1 MRKTRGQAKKK
12 LEKRRR
18 TVRQQRGGGAWL
30 TAVNELRTTYD
41 ATKTFTEIVGNP
53 PTPDEEAKKQGLDL
67 LTLTISTGLFNGD
80 MTPGDFAT
88 IMKGYD
94 SGDATIQSQYA
105 TLRTVENAW
114 RGDNALTTLSNLE
127 DYPLYLWYL
136 LVPLAD
142 TVKEGGLPVQLASL
156 PLPPSV
162 AAAMARSTGPVAP
175 AEPAPSDVS
184 TRMPDSPPTSMT
196 NAS

>member
-12 LEKRRR
+12 IEKRRR
-18 TVRQQRGGGAWL
+18 TVRRQRGGGEWL

-41 ATKTFTEIVGNP
+41 AAKTFTEIVGNP

-88 IMKGYD
+88 IMKGYE
-94 SGDATIQSQYA
+94 SGDASIQSQYE
-105 TLRTVENAW
+105 TLRTAENAW
-114 RGDNALTTLSNLE
+114 RGDNALTTLSNPE

-142 TVKEGGLPVQLASL
+142 TVKEGGLPVQLESV
-156 PLPPSV
+156 PLPPEVQAAIDALKESV
-162 AAAMARSTGPVAP
+162 AQAG
-175 AEPAPSDVS
+175 PAP
-184 TRMPDSPPTSMT
+184 
-196 NAS
+196 

>member
-18 TVRQQRGGGAWL
+18 TVRRQRGGGEWL

-53 PTPDEEAKKQGLDL
+53 PTPDDEAKKQGLDL
-67 LTLTISTGLFNGD
+67 LTLTISTGLFDGTV
-80 MTPGDFAT
+80 TPGDFAT
-88 IMKGYD
+88 IMKGYE
-94 SGDATIQSQYA
+94 SGDESIQSQYA
-105 TLRTVENAW
+105 TLLTAENAW
-114 RGDNALTTLSNLE
+114 RGDHGLTTLSNPE

-142 TVKEGGLPVQLASL
+142 TVKEGGLPVQLESV
-156 PLPPSV
+156 PLPPEVQAEIEKLKESV
-162 AAAMARSTGPVAP
+162 AQAG
-175 AEPAPSDVS
+175 PAPSDAS
-184 TRMPDSPPTSMT
+184 THKTDLPPTST
-196 NAS
+196 PNVL

>member
-18 TVRQQRGGGAWL
+18 TVRRQRGGGEWL

-53 PTPDEEAKKQGLDL
+53 PTPDDEAKKQGLDL

-88 IMKGYD
+88 IMKGYE
-94 SGDATIQSQYA
+94 SGDESIQSQYE
-105 TLRTVENAW
+105 TLRTAENAW
-114 RGDNALTTLSNLE
+114 RGDNALTTLSNPE

-142 TVKEGGLPVQLASL
+142 TVKEGGLPVQLESV
-156 PLPPSV
+156 PLPPEVQAAIDALKESV
-162 AAAMARSTGPVAP
+162 AQAG
-175 AEPAPSDVS
+175 PAPSDAS
-184 TRMPDSPPTSMT
+184 THKTDLPPTST
-196 NAS
+196 PSAL

>member
-1 MRKTRGQAKKK
+1 MRKTRGQVKKK

-18 TVRQQRGGGAWL
+18 TVRKQRGGGEWL
-30 TAVNELRTTYD
+30 AAVNELRTTYD

-53 PTPDEEAKKQGLDL
+53 PALDEEAKKQGLDL
-67 LTLTISTGLFNGD
+67 LTLTISTGLFDGA
-80 MTPGDFAT
+80 MTPAEFTA
-88 IMKGYD
+88 IMKGYET
-94 SGDATIQSQYA
+94 GDETIKSQYA
-105 TLRTVENAW
+105 TLLAAENAW
-114 RGDNALTTLSNLE
+114 RGDKALTTLSAPE

-156 PLPPSV
+156 PVPPAI
-162 AAAMARSTGPVAP
+162 AAAMARSTEPVVP

-184 TRMPDSPPTSMT
+184 TRTSDSPQTST
-196 NAS
+196 PNAS

>member
-18 TVRQQRGGGAWL
+18 TVRKQRGGGEWL
-30 TAVNELRTTYD
+30 AAVNELRTTYD

-53 PTPDEEAKKQGLDL
+53 PALDEEAKKQGLDL
-67 LTLTISTGLFNGD
+67 LTLTISTGLFDGA
-80 MTPGDFAT
+80 MTPAEFTA
-88 IMKGYD
+88 IMKGYE
-94 SGDATIQSQYA
+94 SGDETIKTQYA
-105 TLRTVENAW
+105 TLLTAENAW
-114 RGDNALTTLSNLE
+114 RGDNALTTLSVPE

-142 TVKEGGLPVQLASL
+142 TVKEGGLPVQLESV
-156 PLPPSV
+156 PLPPKV
-162 AAAMARSTGPVAP
+162 QAAIDGLKQPVAP

-184 TRMPDSPPTSMT
+184 TRRPDLPQTSMT